1 MLFTILPTNLR
12 VPSSGNNPLRT
23 VFGFLLVHSLEN
35 LCSSTS
41 QKVAKYRTEPPCR
54 TIALNRGHG
63 KPHSTV
69 TKCQGS
75 MITLPTPTRERGVA
89 WVPSHDT
96 PVQWVFRGWNRVN
109 YNQAPHSESMKP
121 GQILATG
128 LLFFLLFMPL
138 FVFYWRHESPV

>member
-89 WVPSHDT
+89 WVPFHEKLTKGYTVGSASCNG
-96 PVQWVFRGWNRVN
+96 V
-109 YNQAPHSESMKP
+109 YN
-121 GQILATG
+121 
-128 LLFFLLFMPL
+128 LLLHL
-138 FVFYWRHESPV
+138 FVISRWMEFFFFRFGVKITPGYAFQ